1 MEPLIGGRKKV
12 KERIKS
18 FILILLV
25 LCSVGLTSVTW
36 MEERLWPEGYSLF
49 ANFKTLPIIRN
60 FFGEMYSEPLENLKK
75 ARKIVIADGNGKS
88 SVFYNSDKAFD
99 DVYSD
104 IGTLINGFMSGEI
117 PVSEQS
123 LLTRENLRQMLNEQV
138 MYAYVSYPVASTP
151 QLFGRLMGVSD
162 SESLSGV
169 SAVRDFFILPT
180 GSESLELL
188 AVDYEGTEVYR
199 YELSYGGTDRLISS
213 FTSYVANVDL
223 EHNCM
228 LALEM
233 NLDIA
238 DGNEAVKMKTVLDSF
253 LVLDSASTA
262 TNKRPEITG
271 HNPLGA
277 DSGAA
282 ERAIERF
289 GYNPESIHRYVD
301 GEGTRVYLENDSM
314 LKIYRN
320 GIIEYEAT
328 DPEHGIL
335 LSGDGSLYESLNSA
349 IRFAGDVYSS
359 SSGADFKVNVSGDLL
374 YEPSGVMTFVFDY
387 YFSGTPVTADISLGT
402 EKMEHAIEI
411 TVEGGYITKFKML
424 VREYEETGN
433 DVDMMTVYEAI
444 DKIALMYSES
454 TEPIHVADIF
464 MSYAED
470 GKSGIV
476 SPVWTGYA
484 DGGRIIIRN

>member
-1 MEPLIGGRKKV
+1 M

-49 ANFKTLPIIRN
+49 ANFKTLPVIRS
-60 FFGEMYSEPLENLKK
+60 FFGETYSQPLENLKK

-88 SVFYNSDKAFD
+88 SVFYNSDKSFE

-104 IGTLINGFMSGEI
+104 IGTLVTGFMSGDIKVREKT
-117 PVSEQS
+117 E
-123 LLTRENLRQMLNEQV
+123 LTKDNLRQMLNEQV

-162 SESLSGV
+162 SESLSDI
-169 SAVRDFFILPT
+169 SAVKDFFIFPT

-188 AVDYEGTEVYR
+188 AIDHDGTGVYR
-199 YELSYGGTDRLISS
+199 YELSYGGTEKLIDA
-213 FTSYVANVDL
+213 FTSYVANVDP

-228 LALEM
+228 FALEM

-238 DGNEAVKMKTVLDSF
+238 DGSEAVKMKTVLDSF

-262 TNKRPEITG
+262 KNRRPEIAG
-271 HNPLGA
+271 SNPLAA

-282 ERAIERF
+282 SRAIECF

-314 LKIYRN
+314 LKIFKN

-349 IRFAGDVYSS
+349 IRFAGDVYSAS
-359 SSGADFKVNVSGDLL
+359 AGANFNVNVSGDLL
-374 YEPSGVMTFVFDY
+374 YGQTGEMKFTFDY
-387 YFSGTPVTADISLGT
+387 YFSGTPVTADISLGD
-402 EKMEHAIEI
+402 EKIDHAIEI
-411 TVEGGYITKFKML
+411 TVENGNITRFLML
-424 VREYEETGN
+424 VREYEETEN
-433 DVDMMTVYEAI
+433 YIDTMTVYEAI
-444 DKIALMYSES
+444 DKIALMYSDS
-454 TEPIHVADIF
+454 TEPVSVADIF

-470 GKSGIV
+470 GRSGIIR
-476 SPVWTGYA
+476 PVWTGYA
-484 DGGRIIIRN
+484 GGERIIIEN

>member
-1 MEPLIGGRKKV
+1 M

-36 MEERLWPEGYSLF
+36 MEEGLWPEGYSLF
-49 ANFKTLPIIRN
+49 ANFKTLPVIRN
-60 FFGEMYSEPLENLKK
+60 FFKETYSQPLENLKK

-88 SVFYNSDKAFD
+88 SVFYNSDKSFE

-104 IGTLINGFMSGEI
+104 IGTLVTGFMSGDIAVREKT
-117 PVSEQS
+117 E
-123 LLTRENLRQMLNEQV
+123 LTKDNLRRMLNEQV

-162 SESLSGV
+162 PASLSDI
-169 SAVRDFFILPT
+169 SAVKDFFIFPT

-188 AVDYEGTEVYR
+188 AIDHDSTGIYR
-199 YELSYGGTDRLISS
+199 YELSYGGTEKLIDA
-213 FTSYVANVDL
+213 FTSYVANVDP

-228 LALEM
+228 FALEM

-238 DGNEAVKMKTVLDSF
+238 DGSEAVKMKTVLDSF

-262 TNKRPEITG
+262 TNRRPEIAG
-271 HNPLGA
+271 SNPLAA

-282 ERAIERF
+282 SRAIECF

-314 LKIYRN
+314 LKIFKN

-349 IRFAGDVYSS
+349 IRFAGDVYSAS
-359 SSGADFKVNVSGDLL
+359 AGANFNVNVSGDLL
-374 YEPSGVMTFVFDY
+374 YGQTGEMKFTFDY
-387 YFSGTPVTADISLGT
+387 YFSGTPVTADISLGD
-402 EKMEHAIEI
+402 EKIDHAIEI
-411 TVEGGYITKFKML
+411 TVENGNITRFLML
-424 VREYEETGN
+424 VREYEETEN
-433 DVDMMTVYEAI
+433 YIDTMTVYEAI
-444 DKIALMYSES
+444 DKIALMYSDS
-454 TEPIHVADIF
+454 TEPVSVADIF

-470 GKSGIV
+470 GRSGIIR
-476 SPVWTGYA
+476 PVWTGYA
-484 DGGRIIIRN
+484 DGERIIIEN

>member
-1 MEPLIGGRKKV
+1 M
-12 KERIKS
+12 
-18 FILILLV
+18 ILLV

-60 FFGEMYSEPLENLKK
+60 FFGEMYSQPLENLKQ

-104 IGTLINGFMSGEI
+104 IGALVADFMSGDIAVRENT
-117 PVSEQS
+117 E
-123 LLTRENLRQMLNEQV
+123 LTRDNLRQMLNEQV
-138 MYAYVSYPVASTP
+138 MYAYVSYPVASPP
-151 QLFGRLMGVSD
+151 QLFGRLMGVLD
-162 SESLSGV
+162 SERLSGV
-169 SAVRDFFILPT
+169 SAVRDFFIFPT

-188 AVDYEGTEVYR
+188 AVDYEGTAVYR
-199 YELSYGGTDRLISS
+199 YELSYSGTDKLIEA
-213 FTSYVANVDL
+213 FTSYVANVDP

-262 TNKRPEITG
+262 TNRRPEIAG
-271 HNPLGA
+271 HNPIMS

-282 ERAIERF
+282 QKAIECF
-289 GYNPESIHRYVD
+289 GYNPDSIHRYVD

-314 LKIYRN
+314 LKIYKN
-320 GIIEYEAT
+320 GVIEYEAT

-335 LSGDGSLYESLNSA
+335 LAGDGSLYESLNSA
-349 IRFAGDVYSS
+349 IRFAGDVYSAA
-359 SSGADFKVNVSGDLL
+359 SGADFNVNVSSDFL
-374 YEPSGVMTFVFDY
+374 YEPTGGMQFTFDY
-387 YFSGTPVTADISLGT
+387 YFLGTPVTTDVSYGDEKLG
-402 EKMEHAIEI
+402 HAIEI
-411 TVEGGYITKFKML
+411 TVEGGNITRFKML
-424 VREYEETGN
+424 VREYEATEN
-433 DVDMMTVYEAI
+433 YVDTMTVYEAI
-444 DKIALMYSES
+444 DKIALMYPDSR
-454 TEPIHVADIF
+454 EPVLIADIF

-470 GKSGIV
+470 GRSGIIK
-476 SPVWTGYA
+476 PVWTGYA
-484 DGGRIIIRN
+484 NGERIIIEN

>member
-1 MEPLIGGRKKV
+1 M

-36 MEERLWPEGYSLF
+36 MEEGLWPEGYSLF
-49 ANFKTLPIIRN
+49 ANFKTLPVIRN
-60 FFGEMYSEPLENLKK
+60 FFKETYSQPLENLKK

-88 SVFYNSDKAFD
+88 SVFYNSDKSFE

-104 IGTLINGFMSGEI
+104 IGTLVTGFMSGDIAVREKT
-117 PVSEQS
+117 E
-123 LLTRENLRQMLNEQV
+123 LTKDNLRRMLNEQV

-162 SESLSGV
+162 SASLSDI
-169 SAVRDFFILPT
+169 SAVKDFFIFPT

-188 AVDYEGTEVYR
+188 AIDHDSTGIYR
-199 YELSYGGTDRLISS
+199 YELSYGGTEKLIDA
-213 FTSYVANVDL
+213 FTSYVANVDP

-228 LALEM
+228 FALEM

-238 DGNEAVKMKTVLDSF
+238 DGSEAVKMKTVLDSF

-262 TNKRPEITG
+262 TNRRPEIAG
-271 HNPLGA
+271 SNPLSA

-282 ERAIERF
+282 SRAIECF

-314 LKIYRN
+314 LKIFKN

-349 IRFAGDVYSS
+349 IRFAGDVYSAS
-359 SSGADFKVNVSGDLL
+359 AGANFNVNVSGDLL
-374 YEPSGVMTFVFDY
+374 YGQTGEMKFTFDY
-387 YFSGTPVTADISLGT
+387 YFSGTPVTANISLGD
-402 EKMEHAIEI
+402 EKIDHAIEI
-411 TVEGGYITKFKML
+411 TVENGNITRFLML
-424 VREYEETGN
+424 VREYEETEN
-433 DVDMMTVYEAI
+433 YIDTMTVYEAI
-444 DKIALMYSES
+444 DKIALMYSDS
-454 TEPIHVADIF
+454 TEPVSVADIF

-470 GKSGIV
+470 GRSGIIR
-476 SPVWTGYA
+476 PVWTGYA
-484 DGGRIIIRN
+484 DGERIIIEN

>member
-1 MEPLIGGRKKV
+1 M

-36 MEERLWPEGYSLF
+36 MEEGLWPEGYSLF
-49 ANFKTLPIIRN
+49 ANFKTLPVIRN
-60 FFGEMYSEPLENLKK
+60 FFKETYSQPLENLKK

-88 SVFYNSDKAFD
+88 SVFYNSDKSFE

-104 IGTLINGFMSGEI
+104 IGTLVTGFMSGDIAVREKT
-117 PVSEQS
+117 E
-123 LLTRENLRQMLNEQV
+123 LTKDNLRRMLNEQV

-162 SESLSGV
+162 PASLSDI
-169 SAVRDFFILPT
+169 SAVKDFFIFPT

-188 AVDYEGTEVYR
+188 AIDHDSTGIYR
-199 YELSYGGTDRLISS
+199 YELSYGGTEKLIDA
-213 FTSYVANVDL
+213 FTSYVANVDP

-228 LALEM
+228 FALEM

-238 DGNEAVKMKTVLDSF
+238 DGSEAVKMKTVLDSF

-262 TNKRPEITG
+262 TNRRPEIAG
-271 HNPLGA
+271 SNPLSA

-282 ERAIERF
+282 SRAIECF

-314 LKIYRN
+314 LKIFKN

-349 IRFAGDVYSS
+349 IRFAGDVYSAS
-359 SSGADFKVNVSGDLL
+359 AGANFNVNVSGDLL
-374 YEPSGVMTFVFDY
+374 YGQTGEMKFTFDY
-387 YFSGTPVTADISLGT
+387 YFSGTPVTANISLGD
-402 EKMEHAIEI
+402 EKIDHAIEI
-411 TVEGGYITKFKML
+411 TVENGNITRFLML
-424 VREYEETGN
+424 VREYEETEN
-433 DVDMMTVYEAI
+433 YIDTMTVYEAI
-444 DKIALMYSES
+444 DKIALMYSDS
-454 TEPIHVADIF
+454 TEPVSVADIF

-470 GKSGIV
+470 GRSGIIR
-476 SPVWTGYA
+476 PVWTGYA
-484 DGGRIIIRN
+484 DGERIIIEN

>member
-1 MEPLIGGRKKV
+1 M

-36 MEERLWPEGYSLF
+36 MEEGLWPEGYSLF
-49 ANFKTLPIIRN
+49 ANFKTLPVIRN
-60 FFGEMYSEPLENLKK
+60 FFKETYSQPLENLKK

-88 SVFYNSDKAFD
+88 SVFYNSDKSFE

-104 IGTLINGFMSGEI
+104 IGTLVTGFMSGDIAVREKT
-117 PVSEQS
+117 E
-123 LLTRENLRQMLNEQV
+123 LTKDNLRRMLNEQV

-162 SESLSGV
+162 PASLSDI
-169 SAVRDFFILPT
+169 SAVKDFFIFPT

-188 AVDYEGTEVYR
+188 AIDHDSTGIYR
-199 YELSYGGTDRLISS
+199 YELSYGGTEKLIDA
-213 FTSYVANVDL
+213 FTSYVANVDP

-228 LALEM
+228 FALEM

-238 DGNEAVKMKTVLDSF
+238 DGSEAVKMKTVLDSF

-262 TNKRPEITG
+262 TNRRPEIAG
-271 HNPLGA
+271 SNPLSA

-282 ERAIERF
+282 SRAIECF
-289 GYNPESIHRYVD
+289 GYDPESIHRYVD

-314 LKIYRN
+314 LKIFKN

-349 IRFAGDVYSS
+349 IRFAGDVYSAS
-359 SSGADFKVNVSGDLL
+359 AGANFNVNVSGDLL
-374 YEPSGVMTFVFDY
+374 YGQTGEMKFTFDY
-387 YFSGTPVTADISLGT
+387 YFSGTPVTANISLGD
-402 EKMEHAIEI
+402 EKIDHAIEI
-411 TVEGGYITKFKML
+411 TVENGNITRFLML
-424 VREYEETGN
+424 VREYEETEN
-433 DVDMMTVYEAI
+433 YINTMTVYEAI
-444 DKIALMYSES
+444 DKIALMYSDS
-454 TEPIHVADIF
+454 TEPVSVADIF

-470 GKSGIV
+470 GRSGIIR
-476 SPVWTGYA
+476 PAWTGYA
-484 DGGRIIIRN
+484 DGERIIIEN